1 VARAAIAGASRV
13 GGGFVVNDR
22 TSFPLPECEKVLLVQ
37 AELDGEL
44 DAAQAAALE
53 VHRADCPICQA
64 AQEELLRT
72 RALVRGESYGPVP
85 HDVRARVMARLRQVE
100 PQVTPVRR
108 EARWRWLRGPSLGFG
123 LGAACAA
130 ALAFLVVL
138 PQRNDLADEIVAG
151 HIRALQPGH
160 LEDVVSTDQHTVKPW
175 FDGRIDFAPPVRD
188 FVAEGFPLKGGRLDY
203 LDNRPV
209 AALVYQRDKHIID
222 LYIWPQ
228 GGPQGG
234 ASPRLAG
241 DTAIQGYNVV
251 HWAMDGMNF
260 WAVSDV
266 ERGQLDDF
274 AALWRKAP

>member
-1 VARAAIAGASRV
+1 MS
-13 GGGFVVNDR
+13 D
-22 TSFPLPECEKVLLVQ
+22 PLPGCEKVLLVQ

-64 AQEELLRT
+64 AQQELLRA
-72 RALVRGESYGPVP
+72 RALVRGEPYEAVP
-85 HDVRARVMARLRQVE
+85 DEVRARLMARLRQAE
-100 PQVTPVRR
+100 PQPASPPRR
-108 EARWRWLRGPSLGFG
+108 RWSWEWLRGPSLGFG

-130 ALAFLVVL
+130 AISLLILL
-138 PQRNDLADEIVAG
+138 PERNDLVGQVVAD

-160 LEDVVSTDQHTVKPW
+160 LQDVVSTDQHTVKPW

-188 FVAEGFPLKGGRLDY
+188 FAAEGFPLKGGRLDY
-203 LDNRPV
+203 LDGRPV

-222 LYIWPQ
+222 LYVWPQ
-228 GGPQGG
+228 GSAPQL
-234 ASPRLAG
+234 SG
-241 DTAIQGYNVV
+241 DSAVQGYNVV
-251 HWAMDGMNF
+251 HWTMDGMNF